1 MCEIGSRQHTSFG
14 RKKQHAR
21 SHAAKA
27 QARAHLP
34 NWHRLHKPMS
44 MYGGV
49 VCKAVC
55 AHTRPPLR
63 SLHTSILLLL
73 LRLLLF
79 LVVVHNTLL
88 DRRLLAS
95 PLSGVQK
102 IKMRASLSM
111 PPPAFRPV
119 ASACRKG
126 ITQPP
131 PPPGLNFSA
140 ALHAGERRW
149 IATKRAAPAKL
160 SAHRQGNNSAGEEI
174 YLCSCSR
181 DQTLGERHL
190 PEGLSL
196 GLGLPVFV
204 RQEKKRRG

>member
-131 PPPGLNFSA
+131 PPPWLELLGRVARRRAEMDSNQ
-140 ALHAGERRW
+140 AGRPSQVIRTKARQQQRGRRN
-149 IATKRAAPAKL
+149 IPLLLQPGPDPGRAPFA
-160 SAHRQGNNSAGEEI
+160 
-174 YLCSCSR
+174 
-181 DQTLGERHL
+181 
-190 PEGLSL
+190 
-196 GLGLPVFV
+196 
-204 RQEKKRRG
+204 